1 MTLHADVPIRV
12 LPTDKFKT
20 TTIAFKFMAPLDID
34 TMTERSLLSKMLVR
48 ATQKYPTDKAFNQH
62 LSHLYG
68 AYLNSN
74 VSKFKDRHVITISLE
89 IVNERYLPDD
99 LQLIDEGIQL
109 LKEVILNPLV
119 NEGQF
124 DETFLA
130 QEKRLLQNKL
140 IAIEDN
146 KTQLSYLQ
154 LLKYMFGDQPYSY
167 PAVGQLD
174 QLADITPKTLFDTYQ
189 SMLHHDNCSV
199 YVVGNVDE
207 DATIQKLA
215 STFNIQSFTYKP
227 KHDTQPI
234 TPQQPVNE
242 VVETEDIDQTKL
254 NMGFRFPTQYG
265 AENYP
270 ALIVFNMMFG
280 ADPSSVLF
288 NEVREKKSLAYSIHS
303 QIDGKNGYLFVL
315 SGVSSDA
322 YQDAKET
329 IIDAF
334 EQFKQGNFTDE
345 KMALAKKII
354 LSHRKELKDRPK
366 QMIEL
371 MHNQILVDK
380 PEPEASFIERIE
392 AVTKADIQQLCQ
404 QAQLDTIYI
413 MTKAVDED
421 A

>member
-34 TMTERSLLSKMLVR
+34 TMTERSLLSKILVR

-119 NEGQF
+119 SEGQF

-215 STFNIQSFTYKP
+215 STFNIQSFTYEP

-234 TPQQPVNE
+234 NPQQPVNE

-334 EQFKQGNFTDE
+334 EQFKQGHFTDE

-371 MHNQILVDK
+371 MHNQILVNK

-413 MTKAVDED
+413 MTKAVDD
-421 A
+421 NA